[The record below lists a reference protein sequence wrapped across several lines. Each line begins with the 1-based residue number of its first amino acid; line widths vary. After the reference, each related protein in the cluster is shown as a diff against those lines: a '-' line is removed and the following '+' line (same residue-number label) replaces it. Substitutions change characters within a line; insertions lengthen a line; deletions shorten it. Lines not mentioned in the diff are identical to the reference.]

1 MRKNIT
7 ALFLAVVMAVTL
19 LPAAFAAGN
28 GYSDTQGHWGEDAID
43 RWSGYGVISGT
54 GNGLFDPSAPL
65 TRAQAAQI
73 FANLLNLSATASVAQ
88 YTDVAVGSW
97 YYDAIAKCVAAGIL
111 NGTGSNTMSPNTY
124 VSREELFVMF
134 ARALG
139 IQPQASAGVTFTDSA
154 STASWAAG
162 YVNALADMGVVGG
175 SGDGTLAPKADI
187 DRASV
192 VALLDKAITAYGNTS
207 GATVG
212 SSSGIVLVVADNVTV
227 MGSVETLVVA
237 GGSAGISGST
247 VGTISVVGESA
258 SVSVGGS
265 ANVGQ
270 VSVTGANASVTV
282 RGEATVSGV
291 TIADTA
297 QGAELTVS
305 GDATVT
311 AVDSAAQNVTI
322 SGDGTI
328 EAATVSGDN
337 TTVDTNGTDLTVS
350 EGTTGVTENDRNV
363 SAGDTVVTEPAE
375 DTGSS
380 GESTT
385 PSRPTNPS
393 RPSYDYYTV
402 TFMLDENTVYDTQR
416 VREGSSVEQPENPT
430 KEGYSF
436 GGWYLNGAAYDF
448 TAPVTGNITLIA
460 QWNENATVT
469 FVSEGVTL
477 STQEIV
483 PGGTVTRPADPTT
496 TQLCKTF
503 GGWYAEGS
511 ETTYDFATPVN
522 ADLTLVA
529 KWADAHT
536 YEMRE
541 IRAADAPDTTVA
553 TQEVCSVCGKEL
565 DIVPNG
571 NAAAQV
577 DSDYYVDVAN
587 ALSAAD
593 NAMVT
598 MLKDAVFTDTCIVTG
613 TVTLD
618 MNGHTISNTS
628 SIWVD
633 TDEVDKWSLISVR
646 GNGNLTITG
655 NGTLSTLENDI
666 YAVDIYDATSS
677 CTIESGTFIG
687 NIHAVYVFNGS
698 LTVNGGAYSI
708 QQVYPDSSR
717 PYEFVLNCY
726 DDSREAGTAK
736 ITVTGGTFENFNPAD
751 CTAEGEGTNFVAEGY
766 TVTSEKIGED
776 TWYTVVPLTA
786 ENSAAEVNGVY
797 YENLTDAIA
806 AADGGTVTLQK
817 DIELSTDT
825 GIELKANVP
834 VTVDLNNFTL
844 SVSKRVYTKE
854 DLEADSSLTNNCIDA
869 ENGKSITFIDGQ
881 LDFTCGNVGIY
892 VGKDSTVTLNNVD
905 YTCNSDPFLIY
916 ENAAALNVI
925 DCEIT
930 AGSDAY
936 YCVSTNAATPE
947 NYGVTINIVGSTL
960 DSTQTS
966 GGTAILFNIPGT
978 LKITDSTI
986 NSVLHSVIARG
997 GDVTI
1002 TNSLLNNQVAPSDYE
1017 NMGDYFNNQNWGT
1030 GNMVTVAAL
1039 TIGNKHPSSY
1049 QYSTHCTLIN
1059 TQITVGTGQRTVHI
1073 SGNETEEIGAF
1084 LTYDESSDIGTI
1096 DYGTGYISV
1105 NGEVH
1110 TDDTAD

>member
-1 MRKNIT
+1 MMRKKIS
-7 ALFLAVVMAVTL
+7 ALFLAVIMVVTL
-19 LPAAFAAGN
+19 LPTAFAAEN
-28 GYSDTQGHWGEDAID
+28 SYSDTQGHWGEDAID

-350 EGTTGVTENDRNV
+350 EGTTGVTENDKVV
-363 SAGDTVVTEPAE
+363 SAGDSVVTEPTE
-375 DTGSS
+375 DAGSS

-416 VREGSSVEQPENPT
+416 VREGRTVEQPENPT

-436 GGWYLNGAAYDF
+436 GGWYLDGAVVAYDF
-448 TAPVTGNITLIA
+448 TAPVENDITLTARWLANPVTITLMEGQNISTYQTEYGA
-460 QWNENATVT
+460 TLNEATLNAVIEVERPYETVT
-469 FVSEGVTL
+469 GWWIDIGYNTKYDFTTVVTGDMTL
-477 STQEIV
+477 YYGCTWKEYTLTFMVDGSPVSTQPVDYSVSLNNYFPACTEEGFSWTWYTDEAFTQPV
-483 PGGTVTRPADPTT
+483 ASDATMPG
-496 TQLCKTF
+496 
-503 GGWYAEGS
+503 
-511 ETTYDFATPVN
+511 N
-522 ADLTLVA
+522 DLTLYGQ
-529 KWADAHT
+529 WTH
-536 YEMRE
+536 
-541 IRAADAPDTTVA
+541 
-553 TQEVCSVCGKEL
+553 
-565 DIVPNG
+565 
-571 NAAAQV
+571 NA
-577 DSDYYVDVAN
+577 SG
-587 ALSAAD
+587 
-593 NAMVT
+593 
-598 MLKDAVFTDTCIVTG
+598 LKGHG
-613 TVTLD
+613 T
-618 MNGHTISNTS
+618 
-628 SIWVD
+628 
-633 TDEVDKWSLISVR
+633 E
-646 GNGNLTITG
+646 
-655 NGTLSTLENDI
+655 
-666 YAVDIYDATSS
+666 
-677 CTIESGTFIG
+677 
-687 NIHAVYVFNGS
+687 
-698 LTVNGGAYSI
+698 
-708 QQVYPDSSR
+708 
-717 PYEFVLNCY
+717 
-726 DDSREAGTAK
+726 
-736 ITVTGGTFENFNPAD
+736 
-751 CTAEGEGTNFVAEGY
+751 
-766 TVTSEKIGED
+766 
-776 TWYTVVPLTA
+776 
-786 ENSAAEVNGVY
+786 
-797 YENLTDAIA
+797 
-806 AADGGTVTLQK
+806 
-817 DIELSTDT
+817 
-825 GIELKANVP
+825 
-834 VTVDLNNFTL
+834 
-844 SVSKRVYTKE
+844 
-854 DLEADSSLTNNCIDA
+854 
-869 ENGKSITFIDGQ
+869 
-881 LDFTCGNVGIY
+881 
-892 VGKDSTVTLNNVD
+892 
-905 YTCNSDPFLIY
+905 SDPFLIGTETDLLAINQLSDKMKTGTPY
-916 ENAAALNVI
+916 YFEQIGDIVLSSRENMKGSCSGDPCVTSYFCGVYDGMNYSLTVDVDCDSGFSGEGYNATYKNLSINLSGDRFSVMYLGNADDTLENSKLVFEGLTFRNSGNNIVI
-925 DCEIT
+925 
-930 AGSDAY
+930 
-936 YCVSTNAATPE
+936 NN
-947 NYGVTINIVGSTL
+947 NYGLLSIYPNTGYLAKVNHISSVTVKDCTNYINFDGEGYGGVWFGDIAV
-960 DSTQTS
+960 DQTYYTFDNVNNYGNVRGQHAHLFMGNAGGYGQS
-966 GGTAILFNIPGT
+966 GGYN
-978 LKITDSTI
+978 
-986 NSVLHSVIARG
+986 
-997 GDVTI
+997 DVAHVKTHLII
-1002 TNSLLNNQVAPSDYE
+1002 TNSHNYGTMIGTTSATFLGYGCQNYAGLKAMEEALIGENGINATDGEYVGSLGDKEPTSLKLTVDDATGKLVITPPTDAEISYYTINMKLMAYSADKTHWGQVQISNRYDADTTVTEDYPALFIDVDTVDTK
-1017 NMGDYFNNQNWGT
+1017 NLTLTD
-1030 GNMVTVAAL
+1030 VAAPEDADY
-1039 TIGNKHPSSY
+1039 TIKK
-1049 QYSTHCTLIN
+1049 
-1059 TQITVGTGQRTVHI
+1059 
-1073 SGNETEEIGAF
+1073 
-1084 LTYDESSDIGTI
+1084 DESGQYYYVFEKQYWEVDSEQIQIYLNADTNMKNTEIVVTAY
-1096 DYGTGYISV
+1096 DAA
-1105 NGEVH
+1105 GEFV
-1110 TDDTAD
+1110 DTYTYQWN